1 MYVVVIGCY
10 SPDNLLLSRFTCF
23 LVTLCSISIP
33 ESFLSKSLTW
43 SAWEERGGREGG
55 QREKCNIDW
64 GGGGGGEREQWSL
77 LALASTKLGKPGQ
90 FHIFLNSLI
99 KFRVTVE

>member
-1 MYVVVIGCY
+1 MECMGG
-10 SPDNLLLSRFTCF
+10 
-23 LVTLCSISIP
+23 
-33 ESFLSKSLTW
+33 E
-43 SAWEERGGREGG
+43 GREGG
-55 QREKCNIDW
+55 QREKCNIE
-64 GGGGGGEREQWSL
+64 GGGGEQCSL